1 MTVYFK
7 SVFDQKNSMDSE
19 LKEIFQKNSTSYY
32 YSSLFFPDDVK
43 EDVFKLYAYVRKAD
57 DFVDESPQNAEAL
70 QEYRQKTFDN
80 WESGRTDDKIVNAFL
95 EVAREKDFRK
105 QWVEAFL
112 NSMEKDLHK
121 SNYVTMDETL
131 EYIHGSAEV
140 VGLMMAAVLELD
152 EDSYRYAGML
162 GRSMQYCNF
171 IRDIEEDNELGREYL
186 PDEQLEKHGLSS
198 LEEEKID
205 EEAFDEFMQEQIK
218 MYREWQREAEKGLE
232 YIPYR
237 SRIPVILSSRLYK
250 WTAKK
255 IEKDP
260 SVVYKEKVRPS
271 KIRIIIEFLKSL
283 RGKV

>member
-1 MTVYFK
+1 
-7 SVFDQKNSMDSE
+7 MDSE
-19 LKEIFQKNSTSYY
+19 LKEVFQNSSTSYY
-32 YSSLFFPDDVK
+32 YSSLFFPEDVK

-70 QEYRQKTFDN
+70 KEFREKTFDN

-95 EVAREKDFRK
+95 EVAREKEFRK
-105 QWVEAFL
+105 QWVKAFL
-112 NSMEKDLHK
+112 DSMEKDLHK

-140 VGLMMAAVLELD
+140 IGLMMAAVLELD
-152 EDSYRYAGML
+152 EESYRYAEML

-186 PDEQLEKHGLSS
+186 PDEQLEKHGLES
-198 LEEEKID
+198 LEKD
-205 EEAFDEFMQEQIK
+205 EVDKESFNEFMQEQIK
-218 MYREWQREAEKGLE
+218 IYREWQREAEKGLA

-260 SVVYKEKVRPS
+260 SIVYKEKVRPS
-271 KIRIIIEFLKSL
+271 KIRIGWEFLKSL